1 MEEEEI
7 IYEIKCDR
15 VKVVCVNAS
24 CYQSDGPYRA
34 EWKKMTQV
42 ADHNK
47 NRDRS
52 FVVVVG

>member
-7 IYEIKCDR
+7 IFEIKCDR

-24 CYQSDGPYRA
+24 CYQSDDPCRA